1 MRSAPI
7 SRKTLKAN
15 HGLKPEILH
24 SDQGSAYTSRAYN
37 TLLTGNG
44 ITHSMSRPDTPGDNS
59 PMESFWSQFK
69 TEELAFK
76 HPLSEIELIAIIK
89 KYINWHNKER
99 RQLALNGMTPEEY
112 RNHAVQESA

>member
-1 MRSAPI
+1 
-7 SRKTLKAN
+7 
-15 HGLKPEILH
+15 
-24 SDQGSAYTSRAYN
+24 
-37 TLLTGNG
+37 
-44 ITHSMSRPDTPGDNS
+44 
-59 PMESFWSQFK
+59 ESFWSQFK